1 MLRGGPG
8 LPDVPGLPGLPDV
21 PDYPDYPESL
31 ERPALLELPELL
43 EPPVFLV
50 GGYLLISFFPPDE
63 IYSPGLCGMPLTRLP
78 ATSYH
83 VSTVDDGGSDGEE
96 MPV

>member
-8 LPDVPGLPGLPDV
+8 LPDVP
-21 PDYPDYPESL
+21 DYPDYL
-31 ERPALLELPELL
+31 EPPELL

>member
-1 MLRGGPG
+1 MLRGG
-8 LPDVPGLPGLPDV
+8 PGLPDV
-21 PDYPDYPESL
+21 PDYPDYPERL
-31 ERPALLELPELL
+31 ERL

-83 VSTVDDGGSDGEE
+83 AATVDDGGSDGEE

>member
-1 MLRGGPG
+1 MVVVR
-8 LPDVPGLPGLPDV
+8 VVPDV
-21 PDYPDYPESL
+21 PDYPDYL
-31 ERPALLELPELL
+31 ERPERL

-83 VSTVDDGGSDGEE
+83 VSTVDEGGSAGEE

>member
-1 MLRGGPG
+1 MVVVRVVTGGPG
-8 LPDVPGLPGLPDV
+8 LPDVPDV
-21 PDYPDYPESL
+21 PDYLDYPE
-31 ERPALLELPELL
+31 RP

-83 VSTVDDGGSDGEE
+83 VSTVDDGGSDGED